1 MEFRLTLPVQSSFF
15 FGYVPNVLKS
25 RFRRER
31 SRGKFTQIENY
42 LDKINLGY
50 NIIDILDT
58 LIDTMSTIIENRYVL
73 YRVGDN
79 RPFKDTKY
87 TLNQLLNLIEY
98 MLPTSAL
105 GENETTKSVTS
116 ATDQFTIVLADDT
129 NASPSFFIG
138 EDEEKSVSTLLPEK

>member
-31 SRGKFTQIENY
+31 SRGKFIQIENY

-73 YRVGDN
+73 YRIGDN

-98 MLPTSAL
+98 GNLEVRGARIIQRIF
-105 GENETTKSVTS
+105 NELSFNERRYYS
-116 ATDQFTIVLADDT
+116 MYLA
-129 NASPSFFIG
+129 NKGVF
-138 EDEEKSVSTLLPEK
+138 

>member
-31 SRGKFTQIENY
+31 SRGKFIQIENY

-98 MLPTSAL
+98 GNLEVRGARIIQRIF
-105 GENETTKSVTS
+105 NELSFNERRYYS
-116 ATDQFTIVLADDT
+116 MYLA
-129 NASPSFFIG
+129 SKGVF
-138 EDEEKSVSTLLPEK
+138 

>member
-1 MEFRLTLPVQSSFF
+1 MEFRITLPVQSSFF

-31 SRGKFTQIENY
+31 SRGKFIQIENY

-98 MLPTSAL
+98 GNLEVRGARIIQRIF
-105 GENETTKSVTS
+105 NELSFNERRYYS
-116 ATDQFTIVLADDT
+116 MYLA
-129 NASPSFFIG
+129 NKGVF
-138 EDEEKSVSTLLPEK
+138 

>member
-31 SRGKFTQIENY
+31 SRGKFIQIENY

-87 TLNQLLNLIEY
+87 TLYQLLNLIEY
-98 MLPTSAL
+98 GNLEVRGARIIQRIF
-105 GENETTKSVTS
+105 NELSFNERRYYS
-116 ATDQFTIVLADDT
+116 MYLA
-129 NASPSFFIG
+129 SKGVF
-138 EDEEKSVSTLLPEK
+138 

>member
-15 FGYVPNVLKS
+15 FGYVPNVLKA

-31 SRGKFTQIENY
+31 SRGKFIQIENY

-58 LIDTMSTIIENRYVL
+58 LIDTMSTVIEGRYVL
-73 YRVGDN
+73 YRAGDN

-98 MLPTSAL
+98 GNLEVRGARIIQRIF
-105 GENETTKSVTS
+105 NELSFNERRYYS
-116 ATDQFTIVLADDT
+116 MYLA
-129 NASPSFFIG
+129 NKGVF
-138 EDEEKSVSTLLPEK
+138 

>member
-25 RFRRER
+25 RFRKER
-31 SRGKFTQIENY
+31 SRGKFIQIENY

-58 LIDTMSTIIENRYVL
+58 LIDTMSTVIEGRYVL

-98 MLPTSAL
+98 GNLEVRGARIIQRIF
-105 GENETTKSVTS
+105 NELSFNERRYYS
-116 ATDQFTIVLADDT
+116 MYLA
-129 NASPSFFIG
+129 NKGVF
-138 EDEEKSVSTLLPEK
+138 

>member
-1 MEFRLTLPVQSSFF
+1 MEFRLTLPVKSSFF

-31 SRGKFTQIENY
+31 SRGKFIQIENY

-98 MLPTSAL
+98 GNLEVRGTRIIQRIF
-105 GENETTKSVTS
+105 NELSFNERRYYS
-116 ATDQFTIVLADDT
+116 MYLA
-129 NASPSFFIG
+129 SKGVF
-138 EDEEKSVSTLLPEK
+138 

>member
-25 RFRRER
+25 RFRKER
-31 SRGKFTQIENY
+31 SRGKFIQIENY

-98 MLPTSAL
+98 GNLEVRGARIIQRIF
-105 GENETTKSVTS
+105 NELSFNERRYYS
-116 ATDQFTIVLADDT
+116 MYLA
-129 NASPSFFIG
+129 SKGVF
-138 EDEEKSVSTLLPEK
+138 

>member
-31 SRGKFTQIENY
+31 SRGKFIQIENY

-98 MLPTSAL
+98 GNLEVRGARIIQRIF
-105 GENETTKSVTS
+105 NE
-116 ATDQFTIVLADDT
+116 L
-129 NASPSFFIG
+129 SFN
-138 EDEEKSVSTLLPEK
+138 ERRYYSMYLLSKGVF

>member
-1 MEFRLTLPVQSSFF
+1 MEFRLSLPVQSSFF

-31 SRGKFTQIENY
+31 SRGKFIQIENY

-58 LIDTMSTIIENRYVL
+58 LIDTMSTVIEGRYVL

-98 MLPTSAL
+98 GNLEVRGARIIQRIF
-105 GENETTKSVTS
+105 NELSFNERRYYS
-116 ATDQFTIVLADDT
+116 MYLA
-129 NASPSFFIG
+129 SKGVF
-138 EDEEKSVSTLLPEK
+138 

>member
-31 SRGKFTQIENY
+31 SRGKFIQIENY

-98 MLPTSAL
+98 GNLEVRGARIIQRTF
-105 GENETTKSVTS
+105 NELSFNERRYYS
-116 ATDQFTIVLADDT
+116 MYLA
-129 NASPSFFIG
+129 SKEVF
-138 EDEEKSVSTLLPEK
+138 

>member
-1 MEFRLTLPVQSSFF
+1 MPVQSSFF

-31 SRGKFTQIENY
+31 SRGKFIQIENY

-58 LIDTMSTIIENRYVL
+58 LIDTMSTVIEGRYVL

-98 MLPTSAL
+98 GNLEVRGARIIQRIF
-105 GENETTKSVTS
+105 NELSFNERRYYS
-116 ATDQFTIVLADDT
+116 MYLA
-129 NASPSFFIG
+129 SKG
-138 EDEEKSVSTLLPEK
+138 VV

>member
-1 MEFRLTLPVQSSFF
+1 MEFRLSLPVQSNFF
-15 FGYVPNVLKS
+15 FGYVPNVLKA

-31 SRGKFTQIENY
+31 SRGKFIQIENY

-58 LIDTMSTIIENRYVL
+58 LVDTMSTVIEGRYVL

-98 MLPTSAL
+98 GNLEVRGARIIKRIF
-105 GENETTKSVTS
+105 NELSFNERRYYS
-116 ATDQFTIVLADDT
+116 MYLA
-129 NASPSFFIG
+129 NKG
-138 EDEEKSVSTLLPEK
+138 VV

>member
-31 SRGKFTQIENY
+31 SRGKFIQIENY

-58 LIDTMSTIIENRYVL
+58 LIDTMSTVIEGRYVL

-98 MLPTSAL
+98 GNLEVRGARIIQRIF
-105 GENETTKSVTS
+105 NELSFNERRYYS
-116 ATDQFTIVLADDT
+116 MYLA
-129 NASPSFFIG
+129 NKGVF
-138 EDEEKSVSTLLPEK
+138 

>member
-1 MEFRLTLPVQSSFF
+1 MEFRLSLPVQSSFF

-31 SRGKFTQIENY
+31 SRGKFIQIENY

-98 MLPTSAL
+98 GNLEVRGARIIQRIF
-105 GENETTKSVTS
+105 NELSFNERRYYS
-116 ATDQFTIVLADDT
+116 MYLA
-129 NASPSFFIG
+129 NKGVF
-138 EDEEKSVSTLLPEK
+138 

>member
-31 SRGKFTQIENY
+31 SRGKFIQIENY

-98 MLPTSAL
+98 GNLEVRGARIIQRTF
-105 GENETTKSVTS
+105 NELSFNERRYYS
-116 ATDQFTIVLADDT
+116 MYLA
-129 NASPSFFIG
+129 SKGVF
-138 EDEEKSVSTLLPEK
+138 

>member
-1 MEFRLTLPVQSSFF
+1 MEFRITLPVQSSFF

-31 SRGKFTQIENY
+31 SRGKFIQIENY

-73 YRVGDN
+73 YRVGAN

-98 MLPTSAL
+98 GNLEVRGARIIQRIF
-105 GENETTKSVTS
+105 NELSFNERRYYS
-116 ATDQFTIVLADDT
+116 MYLA
-129 NASPSFFIG
+129 NKGVF
-138 EDEEKSVSTLLPEK
+138 

>member
-31 SRGKFTQIENY
+31 SRGKFIQIENY

-98 MLPTSAL
+98 GNLEVRGARIIQRTFNELPF
-105 GENETTKSVTS
+105 NERRYYSMY
-116 ATDQFTIVLADDT
+116 LA
-129 NASPSFFIG
+129 SKGVF
-138 EDEEKSVSTLLPEK
+138 

>member
-98 MLPTSAL
+98 GNLEVRGARIIQRIF
-105 GENETTKSVTS
+105 NELSFNERRYYS
-116 ATDQFTIVLADDT
+116 MYLA
-129 NASPSFFIG
+129 SKGVF
-138 EDEEKSVSTLLPEK
+138 

>member
-31 SRGKFTQIENY
+31 SRGKFIQIENY

-98 MLPTSAL
+98 GNLEVRGARIIQRIF
-105 GENETTKSVTS
+105 NE
-116 ATDQFTIVLADDT
+116 L
-129 NASPSFFIG
+129 SFNERRYYSMYLSSKGVF
-138 EDEEKSVSTLLPEK
+138 

>member
-1 MEFRLTLPVQSSFF
+1 M
-15 FGYVPNVLKS
+15 
-25 RFRRER
+25 
-31 SRGKFTQIENY
+31 SRGKFIQIENY

-58 LIDTMSTIIENRYVL
+58 LIDTMSTVIEGRYVL

-98 MLPTSAL
+98 GNLEVRGARIIQRIF
-105 GENETTKSVTS
+105 NELSFNERRYYS
-116 ATDQFTIVLADDT
+116 MYLA
-129 NASPSFFIG
+129 NKGVF
-138 EDEEKSVSTLLPEK
+138 

>member
-31 SRGKFTQIENY
+31 SRGKFIQIENY

-87 TLNQLLNLIEY
+87 TLNQWLNLIEY
-98 MLPTSAL
+98 GNLEVRGARIIQRIF
-105 GENETTKSVTS
+105 NELSFNERRYYS
-116 ATDQFTIVLADDT
+116 MYLA
-129 NASPSFFIG
+129 SKGVF
-138 EDEEKSVSTLLPEK
+138 

>member
-1 MEFRLTLPVQSSFF
+1 MEFRLSLPVQSNFF
-15 FGYVPNVLKS
+15 FGYVPNVLKA

-31 SRGKFTQIENY
+31 SRGKFIHIENY

-58 LIDTMSTIIENRYVL
+58 LVDTMSTVIEGRYVL

-98 MLPTSAL
+98 GNLEVRGARIIQRIF
-105 GENETTKSVTS
+105 NELSFNERRYYS
-116 ATDQFTIVLADDT
+116 MYLA
-129 NASPSFFIG
+129 NKG
-138 EDEEKSVSTLLPEK
+138 VV

>member
-31 SRGKFTQIENY
+31 SRGKFIQIENY
-42 LDKINLGY
+42 LEKINLGY

-79 RPFKDTKY
+79 RQFKDTKY

-98 MLPTSAL
+98 GNLEVRGARIIQRIF
-105 GENETTKSVTS
+105 NELSFNERRYYS
-116 ATDQFTIVLADDT
+116 MYLA
-129 NASPSFFIG
+129 SKGVF
-138 EDEEKSVSTLLPEK
+138 

>member
-31 SRGKFTQIENY
+31 SRGKFIQIENY

-98 MLPTSAL
+98 GNLEVRGTRIIQRIF
-105 GENETTKSVTS
+105 NELSFNERRYYS
-116 ATDQFTIVLADDT
+116 MYLA
-129 NASPSFFIG
+129 SKGVF
-138 EDEEKSVSTLLPEK
+138 

>member
-15 FGYVPNVLKS
+15 FGYVPNVLKA
-25 RFRRER
+25 RFRREM
-31 SRGKFTQIENY
+31 SRGKFIQIENY

-58 LIDTMSTIIENRYVL
+58 LIDTMSTVIEGRYVL

-98 MLPTSAL
+98 GNLEVRGARIIQRIF
-105 GENETTKSVTS
+105 NELSFNERRYYS
-116 ATDQFTIVLADDT
+116 MYLA
-129 NASPSFFIG
+129 NKG
-138 EDEEKSVSTLLPEK
+138 VV

>member
-31 SRGKFTQIENY
+31 SRGKFIQIENY

-98 MLPTSAL
+98 GNLEVRGARIIQRIF
-105 GENETTKSVTS
+105 NELSFNERRYYS
-116 ATDQFTIVLADDT
+116 MYLA
-129 NASPSFFIG
+129 NKGVF
-138 EDEEKSVSTLLPEK
+138 